1 MSADCCMRAWVCGG
15 GQRDVGGRGSD
26 GYVCASDVWA
36 SCVHVVC
43 ACRCGLPHRRR
54 GPRAFIAA
62 GCWRVRVGR
71 PAISRPVRSAPLGGA
86 SSSWWRGLGRAR
98 SPSSCCSWWSCSSDV
113 CDGPSYPGT
122 HLRCELCSGASG
134 GGEPCANGLCAVAFL
149 VAVWWVHSVCPVFC
163 PLDNRPLT
171 PRGRPRAQESEGRA
185 ARPSSPRGA
194 DILSE
199 II

>member
-134 GGEPCANGLCAVAFL
+134 GGEPGIEWSLRDGCVVDALCVSFL
-149 VAVWWVHSVCPVFC
+149 SFLSCCRDTDLLHVPPFK
-163 PLDNRPLT
+163 RP
-171 PRGRPRAQESEGRA
+171 
-185 ARPSSPRGA
+185 
-194 DILSE
+194 
-199 II
+199 

>member
-1 MSADCCMRAWVCGG
+1 MTLAAGAATDTCVLQTCGPAVCMWCAHAGVACHTGAD
-15 GQRDVGGRGSD
+15 
-26 GYVCASDVWA
+26 
-36 SCVHVVC
+36 
-43 ACRCGLPHRRR
+43 RR

-171 PRGRPRAQESEGRA
+171 PLPDRGLSSFHCVVNSALAAGRT
-185 ARPSSPRGA
+185 ART
-194 DILSE
+194 
-199 II
+199 